1 MSFVIPWLWY
11 LLAFVAGSLV
21 AYGAV
26 IVSVKQTSKHDAL
39 AAASARGDKRSGA
52 NE

>member
-21 AYGAV
+21 AYGVA
-26 IVSVKQTSKHDAL
+26 IVSVKHRSKDDVL
-39 AAASARGDKRSGA
+39 AAGSAQSA
-52 NE
+52 VEE